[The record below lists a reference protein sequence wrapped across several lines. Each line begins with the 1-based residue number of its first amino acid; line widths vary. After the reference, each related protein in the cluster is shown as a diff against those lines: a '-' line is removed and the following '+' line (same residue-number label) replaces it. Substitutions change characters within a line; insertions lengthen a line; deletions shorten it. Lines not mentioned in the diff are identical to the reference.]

1 MPATRNQRA
10 QRPAP
15 VPAPVPV
22 AVPPARRPRRARV
35 PRSSGTTSTVRS
47 LGSATPAPAA
57 PLQAPASVLT
67 PQQIQEIV
75 STVTIEVTRRLQNAA
90 TPVPGVDNV
99 PWSSSAAAA
108 VTESPIVQ
116 APEHVATPTTTV
128 AQRAVQNA
136 LGSAHA
142 ASSGETNPTMLAP
155 HSSCIQPT
163 QDFQSISLPIDCRI
177 SVKLKNKI
185 WNDEYINFG
194 SLLGNP
200 MSENKFQLS
209 FSASD
214 TGLPPSLS
222 VEPMSKSKK
231 SRFLVGDAKF

>member
-15 VPAPVPV
+15 VPAQVPV

-47 LGSATPAPAA
+47 LSSATPAAPAA
-57 PLQAPASVLT
+57 PLQAPVSVLT

-75 STVTIEVTRRLQNAA
+75 STVTVEVTRRLQNAA
-90 TPVPGVDNV
+90 TPVPGVDDV
-99 PWSSSAAAA
+99 PSSSSAAAA

-136 LGSAHA
+136 LGVCPRRH
-142 ASSGETNPTMLAP
+142 
-155 HSSCIQPT
+155 
-163 QDFQSISLPIDCRI
+163 FR
-177 SVKLKNKI
+177 
-185 WNDEYINFG
+185 
-194 SLLGNP
+194 
-200 MSENKFQLS
+200 
-209 FSASD
+209 
-214 TGLPPSLS
+214 
-222 VEPMSKSKK
+222 
-231 SRFLVGDAKF
+231 